1 MRFQKEDRLGKDM
14 NTPGGNKTYMRP
26 YSRVYATVNLDAVA
40 SNMRSMRDNLPA
52 STLIMGSVKA
62 DGYGHGS
69 VPVAKTIEPYV
80 FGYAVATIDEGI
92 ILRRHGINKTILIL
106 GVTHESRY
114 EDLLRYDIRT
124 AMFQYEKAKKLSDL
138 ALKQGKKA
146 VVHLA
151 LDTGMSRIG
160 MKADREHAKEAAAI
174 AALEGIEVE
183 GLLPILQ
190 EQMRQINP
198 LMKSSTAVIKNFR
211 YLKELGVKI
220 PIRHCS
226 NSAGIVESLE
236 SNHMDMV
243 RAGIAIYGMYPS
255 DEVDHNSVKLTP
267 AMEIKSCITYIK
279 EIEAGTAVSY
289 GGTFVADHTMKVAT
303 IPVGYGDGYVRSLSG
318 KGDVLIHGKRA
329 AILGRICMDQFM
341 VDVTDIPDVQ
351 EDDEVTLLGSDGAE
365 CITMEELAEK
375 SGGFHYEMIC
385 DIGKRIPRVYLKRRK
400 K

>member
-1 MRFQKEDRLGKDM
+1 
-14 NTPGGNKTYMRP
+14 MRP

-183 GLLPILQ
+183 GLFTHFARADETDKSAYE
-190 EQMRQINP
+190 EQYRRYKEF
-198 LMKSSTAVIKNFR
+198 LG
-211 YLKELGVKI
+211 YLKELRVKI

-385 DIGKRIPRVYLKRRK
+385 DIGKRIPRVYLKDGK
-400 K
+400 VVGTKDYFDDVFKGFE

>member
-1 MRFQKEDRLGKDM
+1 
-14 NTPGGNKTYMRP
+14 MRP

-183 GLLPILQ
+183 GLFTHFARADETDKSAYE
-190 EQMRQINP
+190 EQYRRYKDF
-198 LMKSSTAVIKNFR
+198 LG

-385 DIGKRIPRVYLKRRK
+385 DIGKRIPRVYLKDGK
-400 K
+400 VVGTKDYFDDVFKGFE

>member
-1 MRFQKEDRLGKDM
+1 MKEYHRL
-14 NTPGGNKTYMRP
+14 
-26 YSRVYATVNLDAVA
+26 VAEINLDAIGENIRNIRTQIEPKTQLLA
-40 SNMRSMRDNLPA
+40 
-52 STLIMGSVKA
+52 IVKA
-62 DGYGHGS
+62 DAYGHGALEVS
-69 VPVAKTIEPYV
+69 RVCLYNGANQL
-80 FGYAVATIDEGI
+80 AVATCDEGVA
-92 ILRRHGINKTILIL
+92 LRESSIQVPILIL
-106 GVTHESRY
+106 GNTVEAEMEAMIKNRLTQAVF
-114 EDLLRYDIRT
+114 DYDI
-124 AMFQYEKAKKLSDL
+124 AKKISETAQRLNMT
-138 ALKQGKKA
+138 AL
-146 VVHLA
+146 VHIKI
-151 LDTGMSRIG
+151 DTGMHRIG
-160 MKADREHAKEAAAI
+160 FAPTEENLDEIDKIFE
-174 AALEGIEVE
+174 LPNIEVTGIFTHFATADE
-183 GLLPILQ
+183 KDKTYTREQFEKFKFMTDGVEARGHKGL
-190 EQMRQINP
+190 
-198 LMKSSTAVIKNFR
+198 
-211 YLKELGVKI
+211 
-220 PIRHCS
+220 IRHCA
-226 NSAGIVESLE
+226 NSGAILDMPELQ
-236 SNHMDMV
+236 MDMV

-385 DIGKRIPRVYLKRRK
+385 DIGKRIPRVYLKDGK
-400 K
+400 VVGTKDYFDDVFKGFE

>member
-1 MRFQKEDRLGKDM
+1 
-14 NTPGGNKTYMRP
+14 MRP

-183 GLLPILQ
+183 GLFTHFARADETDKSAYE
-190 EQMRQINP
+190 EQYRRYKEF
-198 LMKSSTAVIKNFR
+198 LG
-211 YLKELGVKI
+211 YLKELVVKI

-385 DIGKRIPRVYLKRRK
+385 DIGKRIPRVYLKDGK
-400 K
+400 VVGTKDYFDDVFKGFE

>member
-1 MRFQKEDRLGKDM
+1 
-14 NTPGGNKTYMRP
+14 MRP

-183 GLLPILQ
+183 GLFTHFARADETDKSAYE
-190 EQMRQINP
+190 EQSRRYKEF
-198 LMKSSTAVIKNFR
+198 LG

-385 DIGKRIPRVYLKRRK
+385 DIGKRIPRVYLKDGK
-400 K
+400 VVGTKDYFDDVFKGFE

>member
-1 MRFQKEDRLGKDM
+1 
-14 NTPGGNKTYMRP
+14 MRP

-183 GLLPILQ
+183 GLFTHFARADETDKSAYE
-190 EQMRQINP
+190 EQYRRYKEF
-198 LMKSSTAVIKNFR
+198 LG

-341 VDVTDIPDVQ
+341 VDVTDIPEVHTG
-351 EDDEVTLLGSDGAE
+351 DEVTLVGKDGDEVLSLETLGD
-365 CITMEELAEK
+365 L
-375 SGGFHYEMIC
+375 SGRFSYEFAC
-385 DIGKRIPRVYLKRRK
+385 DIGKRVPRIYIKNGK
-400 K
+400 KWGELTFFE

>member
-1 MRFQKEDRLGKDM
+1 
-14 NTPGGNKTYMRP
+14 MRP

-183 GLLPILQ
+183 GLFTHFARADETDKSAYK
-190 EQMRQINP
+190 EQYR
-198 LMKSSTAVIKNFR
+198 R
-211 YLKELGVKI
+211 YKEFLGYLEELGVQI

-385 DIGKRIPRVYLKRRK
+385 DIGKRIPRVYLKDGK
-400 K
+400 VVGTKDYFDDVFKGFE